1 MIQQHHTDED
11 IQLLFFK
18 EDFSRWNDEVEL
30 INLEISFYNGMFI
43 SDFISKLQSDFYS
56 TQTLNAN
63 LLDFELKHRKI
74 IKELK
79 HFSYKTE
86 GLKECDDLQCENYF
100 MNGTASFKTKIEKHF
115 ADFRTLK
122 KEILLYL
129 NSGLQKYVR

>member
-1 MIQQHHTDED
+1 MIQQHHDEKD

-30 INLEISFYNGMFI
+30 ITHEISFYNGMLI
-43 SDFISKLQSDFYS
+43 SDFMKKLQSDFYS

-63 LLDFELKHRKI
+63 LLEFELKHRKI

-100 MNGTASFKTKIEKHF
+100 MNDTANFKEKIEKHF
-115 ADFRTLK
+115 AYFRTLK
-122 KEILLYL
+122 KEIVLYL
-129 NSGLQKYVR
+129 TTGLQKYIN